1 MSKLVA
7 LALIGAFAISTPAMT
22 QATDFT
28 LVNGTGQAL
37 GALSIRRTGARDWRP
52 LGAAPAPDSSQS
64 VAFNDPDCAFDIRA
78 EANGG
83 QLVWSG
89 VNLCE
94 VSAVTLRV
102 AAGTPF
108 AEYR

>member
-1 MSKLVA
+1 MSAPDRRELV
-7 LALIGAFAISTPAMT
+7 
-22 QATDFT
+22 DRKH
-28 LVNGTGQAL
+28 
-37 GALSIRRTGARDWRP
+37 GALSIRRTGSQEWRA
-52 LGAAPAPDSSQS
+52 LGSAPTPGASQAI
-64 VAFNDPDCAFDIRA
+64 AFSDADCAFDLKA
-78 EANGG
+78 ETASGP
-83 QLVWSG
+83 LVWSG

>member
-1 MSKLVA
+1 MSKLALLA
-7 LALIGAFAISTPAMT
+7 LASAFALSAPAMT

-28 LVNGTGQAL
+28 LVNGTGQPL
-37 GALSIRRTGARDWRP
+37 GALSIRRTGASDWRP
-52 LGAAPAPDSSQS
+52 LGAAPAPDASQA
-64 VAFNDPDCAFDIRA
+64 VAFEDPDCAFDIRA
-78 EANGG
+78 ETNGG
-83 QLVWSG
+83 QIVWTG